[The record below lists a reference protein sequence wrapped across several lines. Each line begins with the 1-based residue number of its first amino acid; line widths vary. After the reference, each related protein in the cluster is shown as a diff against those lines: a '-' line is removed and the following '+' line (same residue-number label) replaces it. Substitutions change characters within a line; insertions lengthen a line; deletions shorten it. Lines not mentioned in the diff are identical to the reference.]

1 MPQHLILTTKMDF
14 TAIFKAVG
22 EVFGLINNW
31 MGNKNTPEMKK
42 ASSQQKEVDLQNK
55 IEKAIKE
62 KDIEKLRRLLSQ

>member
-1 MPQHLILTTKMDF
+1 MDF

-31 MGNKNTPEMKK
+31 FGHKNTPEMKK
-42 ASSQQKEVDLQNK
+42 SKQQQKETDYQNE

>member
-1 MPQHLILTTKMDF
+1 MDF
-14 TAIFKAVG
+14 TAIFKAIG

-31 MGNKNTPEMKK
+31 FGAKNTPDMKK
-42 ASSQQKEVDLQNK
+42 AQQQQKETNYQNE